1 MRCTVSTVAAAGAGV
16 PIKGKRPTGLVRLGL
31 INAGVELARHGGPN
45 AVVLRE
51 ATRAVGV
58 APNAAYRHFADRD
71 ALLAAV
77 CTEAMRQLAERM
89 DMASGEVTHRQGTKS
104 GAVGRFK
111 AVNAGY
117 LSFALEETGLFD
129 TAFAVPGDIEYAD
142 DAAAAGPTGRTPF
155 QLLNDAL
162 DELVTAS
169 ILPSAQRPGIEYSV
183 WATVHG
189 MAVLLT
195 HGPLRE
201 LAAASKN
208 DLMRSLDPFILRGI
222 SGE

>member
-1 MRCTVSTVAAAGAGV
+1 MGSAGV
-16 PIKGKRPTGLVRLGL
+16 EVPTTGRRRTGLVRRGL
-31 INAGVELARHGGPN
+31 IDAGVDLARHGGPS

-89 DMASGEVTHRQGTKS
+89 EAASGAVTHRHGTKS
-104 GAVGRFK
+104 GAIGRFR
-111 AVNAGY
+111 AVNAAY

-129 TAFAVPGDIEYAD
+129 TAFAVPGDIDYAD
-142 DAAAAGPTGRTPF
+142 DAAAAGPAGRTPF

-162 DELVTAS
+162 DELEAAS
-169 ILPSAQRPGIEYSV
+169 ILPGVRRPGIEYSV
-183 WATVHG
+183 WASLHG

-195 HGPLRE
+195 RGPLRT
-201 LAAASKN
+201 LASASKN
-208 DLMRSLDPFILRGI
+208 DLTRSLDHFILRAV
-222 SGE
+222 SRD